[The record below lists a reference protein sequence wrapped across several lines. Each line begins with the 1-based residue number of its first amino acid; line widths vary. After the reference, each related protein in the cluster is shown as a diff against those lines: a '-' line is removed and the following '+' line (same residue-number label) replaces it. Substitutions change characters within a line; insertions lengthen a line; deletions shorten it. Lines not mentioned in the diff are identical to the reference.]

1 MWQQQPLWQVWV
13 AGDRVCCWTGWHPPE
28 QQHYDQ
34 AGAPEHRIYSSSA
47 LQTAIARPL
56 ASLPHLPT
64 PSAEA
69 SWHIAGEVGM
79 QPIQVARMLA
89 APVVA
94 AVDSGRAAAVAAV
107 QRLLFGARMQPL
119 LVWLLVEMIE
129 GMDRPGAAAA
139 AALEGLNEE
148 GGAGVQQGRFDS
160 QWQCAVGRVASC
172 QLQHSPSI
180 SHTSMRAARTSG
192 FDAALRSRTLSLQS

>member
-1 MWQQQPLWQVWV
+1 
-13 AGDRVCCWTGWHPPE
+13 
-28 QQHYDQ
+28 
-34 AGAPEHRIYSSSA
+34 
-47 LQTAIARPL
+47 
-56 ASLPHLPT
+56 
-64 PSAEA
+64 
-69 SWHIAGEVGM
+69 M

-160 QWQCAVGRVASC
+160 QWQCAVGRVA
-172 QLQHSPSI
+172 LQHSPSI